1 LPDKHGR
8 LQILRIHTA
17 KMRDNN
23 FLEAD
28 VSLDDLAERTKNFS
42 GAEIEGL
49 VKSAASYAF
58 DRQIDASNP
67 TKPVDPSKVRV
78 TKADFDNVRFPS
90 PVQLFSRCDTRAVAW
105 IEVVTL
111 D

>member
-1 LPDKHGR
+1 
-8 LQILRIHTA
+8 
-17 KMRDNN
+17 MRENN
-23 FLEAD
+23 FLESD
-28 VSLDDLAERTKNFS
+28 VDLDDLAERTKNYS

-78 TKADFDNVRFPS
+78 TRSDFYNVRLSPS
-90 PVQLFSRCDTRAVAW
+90 HARTHALANLRPLILLWRFFWSSR
-105 IEVVTL
+105 
-111 D
+111 

>member
-1 LPDKHGR
+1 
-8 LQILRIHTA
+8 
-17 KMRDNN
+17 MRENN
-23 FLEAD
+23 FLESD
-28 VSLDDLAERTKNFS
+28 VDLDDLAERTKNYS

-78 TKADFDNVRFPS
+78 TRSDFYNVRLSPS
-90 PVQLFSRCDTRAVAW
+90 PKGDASVARTHARTLANLRPLILLWRLFWSSR
-105 IEVVTL
+105 
-111 D
+111 